1 MTIFVSGRP
10 SALARVGRIRLC
22 HWLPVWISNTP
33 SFSKA
38 RAFTGSS
45 WKCRTVEVV

>member
-1 MTIFVSGRP
+1 MLSSLRP
-10 SALARVGRIRLC
+10 SALASHGRTSDC

-38 RAFTGSS
+38 RALTGSI
-45 WKCRTVEVV
+45 WKWSAVAVV